1 MKTNQHVDNPPL
13 NKDETEARIKEIE
26 KKIRDREEDQSN
38 ETLVQEFFNSNPS
51 KEQEKVIKQKFNET
65 ADLTRKISEVDE
77 SWNEYQGNVA
87 NDKNLNYPEKVVKL
101 HDEYGKRNPGSGQ
114 SAEGADG
121 LTQQE
126 KNKSPEEIKV
136 DQMREAY
143 VNEYLKCK
151 KEMGTKI
158 AIERARTTISNTLT
172 SVKNKFTKEK
182 IAKEVFDEEKYFT
195 DKYRESKKAYDQAR
209 IDMGNSLFNTKK
221 SELVAAG
228 LQSPQLEQELAQYK
242 STEILAKT
250 ILEERNKVIQAKI
263 DGSPVSTATWKK
275 LLQSYS
281 KLSKTQ
287 KLLLSSSAFAVV
299 GFLGAGATVGLAGA
313 TGVRLARGAFSM
325 VASSAASKGID
336 QYNQK
341 GNEKF
346 EALQNEKKDQLAQ
359 KFGAGEM
366 NQEQY
371 EKEAGILDAESRK
384 RARNQA
390 LVKAGVGVAIGAG
403 IGFASHELTGHN
415 LGNLPHST
423 GGSVHEGVVPKTDP
437 IPGGDHTTPPA
448 PAHDIS
454 TIEVRKGHGAIATIR
469 DLQKDLHDKYP
480 DPTKA
485 PASVQ
490 HILNTK
496 ADRLAIEYGMFKPGQ
511 VDESALTK
519 MGGKFTVDSNG
530 NVAYQ
535 ETGSTDALTLE
546 KGTDIKATDTYKGEM
561 FDSDHARTLHAN
573 NAPKGFK
580 DDSFYNYK
588 EYDAYNKEAGGKLL
602 DIQKDP
608 AGLSNFEKTH
618 PQVDPQT
625 VQTNIPKGV
634 GPDATLGQNKVP
646 NGLSDFEKAHPQVD
660 PVGIQNGTPKVTD
673 PNFIEDS
680 SKNISPTSGAYEY
693 SGDAGGGPISPTHG
707 VYNTGGVRNMYPN
720 AEKIPAQ
727 MQSGN
732 MIDNNPNTSAPGNGF
747 TREVPMTDKEAI
759 ETGYVEKPV
768 GAPRQ
773 GVEQAISGQDTGR
786 MIGTDPRHLQSAADV
801 RHEFG
806 RENVIIDKPETT
818 TVDGIKYMNWSKA
831 TDHTFGVKGVKFDS
845 YADYEKERELQELF
859 GHAKQEV
866 VYNTALDKNVDTITV
881 DYFRESPEW
890 SSTITKIPAKDFFDI
905 NAAHA
910 TGTITDK
917 DLNTLIDKG
926 IVKLNVDDNGV
937 SNYSFAHKDELERIS
952 KLYEKVDPLNAKPI
966 GNENIEKYIGRL
978 TRDIHKTQD
987 GTEWAVKPK
996 AAAIEKSLD
1005 DGTYAAAKE
1014 RVRQQLQTTR
1024 IPASNSIYP
1033 TGGYYYQGSSEYEPI
1048 LNRAIGSIIMP
1059 EVLNRWTH

>member
-1 MKTNQHVDNPPL
+1 MTAPEKPPVS
-13 NKDETEARIKEIE
+13 EEEREARIRELEE
-26 KKIRDREEDQSN
+26 KTSTSRDKVASLAED
-38 ETLVQEFFNSNPS
+38 FFNANPTE
-51 KEQEKVIKQKFNET
+51 EQKKSIIGDVNEIT
-65 ADLTRKISEVDE
+65 KLEGKAEQLSEN
-77 SWNEYQGNVA
+77 WNEYQDNVA

-101 HDEYGKRNPGSGQ
+101 HEEYGKRNPGSGQ

-299 GFLGAGATVGLAGA
+299 GFLGTGATVGLAGA

-423 GGSVHEGVVPKTDP
+423 GGSVHEGIVPKTDP
-437 IPGGDHTTPPA
+437 IPGGDHITPPL
-448 PAHDIS
+448 PAHQIV
-454 TIEVRKGHGAIATIR
+454 EAQVGKGHGFIQTIR
-469 DLQKDLHDKYP
+469 ELKHKLETEYP
-480 DPTKA
+480 DPTKR
-485 PASVQ
+485 PESVQ
-490 HILNTK
+490 HILKTNETK
-496 ADRLAIEYGMFKPGQ
+496 LAIEYGGVKPGTN
-511 VDESALTK
+511 VVNESALTK
-519 MGGKFTVDSNG
+519 VGWEFKVDESG
-530 NVAYQ
+530 NVTYQ
-535 ETGSTDALTLE
+535 DVGGTHSTLLE

-573 NAPKGFK
+573 HATAGFK
-580 DDSFYNYK
+580 DNSLYNRGN
-588 EYDAYNKEAGGKLL
+588 EYEEYLKT
-602 DIQKDP
+602 QKNPD
-608 AGLSNFEKTH
+608 GLSNFEKTH

-720 AEKIPAQ
+720 AEKIPVQ

-773 GVEQAISGQDTGR
+773 GAEQAISGQDTGR

-905 NAAHA
+905 NTAHT

-937 SNYSFAHKDELERIS
+937 SNYSFVHKDELERIS

-1005 DGTYAAAKE
+1005 DGTYAAVKE

-1024 IPASNSIYP
+1024 IPTSNSIYP